1 MKTHTAKNKTI
12 NPHLHIHTLVRVR
25 RGGGRSSP
33 VDDGAAESPVN
44 VVVIPM
50 SVLLMI
56 FLPLLNLLLRTTP

>member
-33 VDDGAAESPVN
+33 FDDGAAESPVD
-44 VVVIPM
+44 VVIMPM
-50 SVLLMI
+50 PVLLMI
-56 FLPLLNLLLRTTP
+56 FMPLLHLLFRTTP